1 MTNTEKHS
9 SSYQVSS
16 YRWVVLVLFMLVGLM
31 TQIIWITFAPITT
44 EVATQYGVST
54 NAIIMLAMV
63 FMIAYIPVNFPACWC
78 IDKYGL
84 KWGTGIGVILTGL
97 FGLLRSFSPNYT
109 LILICQ
115 TGCAIG
121 QPFVLNSF
129 TKLATN
135 WFPEKEKTLATGL
148 GTMSILLGAIIG
160 MVATPFLFDT
170 YNIHTALLIYGIVSL
185 IFMALYIIF
194 VKDKPAEAPNAYWL
208 KSKTLMVEGLK
219 DIFKNR
225 DFIFLFILL
234 FFGIGAFNAISSE
247 IDLVFDTTRVI
258 DIPPSLEVQASG
270 IIGGL
275 LVFGGILGAVI
286 LSALS
291 DKYHKRRIFLSI
303 AVGSGVP
310 LTLLLAYIPYFIP
323 LCIISFLYGFLLVSA
338 LPIGLT
344 YAAEITYPV
353 PEATSNGVLMLIGQ
367 IGGIILILGFNMVLI
382 AILFGIGTILSLFMR
397 DIDAYKI

>member
-1 MTNTEKHS
+1 MANTEKHS

-44 EVATQYGVST
+44 EAATQYGVST

-63 FMIAYIPVNFPACWC
+63 FMIAYIPVNFSACWC

-97 FGLLRSFSPNYT
+97 FGLLRAFSPNYT

-148 GTMSILLGAIIG
+148 GTMSVLLGAIVG
-160 MVATPFLFDT
+160 MVVTPFLFDT

-185 IFMALYIIF
+185 IFMALYVIF

-291 DKYHKRRIFLSI
+291 DKYHKRRIFLNI

-310 LTLLLAYIPYFIP
+310 LTLLLAYLPYFIP

-353 PEATSNGVLMLIGQ
+353 PEATSNGVLMLVGQ
-367 IGGIILILGFNMVLI
+367 IGGIRIQYGSDRCPFRYRYYLELVY
-382 AILFGIGTILSLFMR
+382 AR
-397 DIDAYKI
+397 Y